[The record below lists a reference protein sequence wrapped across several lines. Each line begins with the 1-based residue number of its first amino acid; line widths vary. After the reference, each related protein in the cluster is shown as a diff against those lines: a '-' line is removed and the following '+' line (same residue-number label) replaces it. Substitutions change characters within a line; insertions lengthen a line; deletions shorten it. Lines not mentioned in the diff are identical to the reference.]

1 MGFSLVFPA
10 KRTNRKARVIAA
22 QKNDTEMTQ
31 GRPFS
36 AVRDS
41 EPARK
46 SLGSILAAAREARKI
61 PREKAAHDT
70 RIRVQRLR
78 EIESDDL
85 SHFSHPSY
93 ARLFLAD
100 YAKYLDIPFAEIRQM
115 LPETGGCGTEGYQYL
130 QDIPESA
137 AAQVARRLRQRRRLL
152 PVFAA
157 VTLVVLCALG
167 VLQIW
172 ITVRNIHRLNGRE
185 VARTEKVSHVKTAG
199 PAQASADQSKA
210 EEAVLF
216 VAGTVD
222 QTARVQ

>member
-1 MGFSLVFPA
+1 M
-10 KRTNRKARVIAA
+10 AA
-22 QKNDTEMTQ
+22 QKNDTEMTR
-31 GRPFS
+31 GRLVP

-41 EPARK
+41 EPAGK
-46 SLGSILAAAREARKI
+46 SLGSLLAAAREARKI
-61 PREKAAHDT
+61 PREKAARDT

-130 QDIPESA
+130 QDMPESD
-137 AAQVARRLRQRRRLL
+137 AAQAACRLRPRRRLF

-185 VARTEKVSHVKTAG
+185 VARTEKVEYVKTEG
-199 PAQASADQSKA
+199 PAHAAAEQPKA
-210 EEAVLF
+210 EGSVLF